1 MKIICH
7 QQKYPKNKGER
18 KFSKQKENDKTKN
31 HGTTLEEKNVSKSMG
46 KYNRLS
52 FFS

>member
-18 KFSKQKENDKTKN
+18 KFSKQKENDETKN
-31 HGTTLEEKNVSKSMG
+31 HGITLRRKKCKQIHG
-46 KYNRLS
+46 
-52 FFS
+52 